1 MNNVSPAHLSE
12 IFPLRLRPRQE
23 MRFAHGK
30 DEVLAEKI
38 ADGQRYVLK
47 PWQYEMMRR
56 FDGERT
62 FEEIAKEIYG
72 QFQGE
77 FSAVGLTN
85 FYQWLYDENLVLCE
99 CDSIFELV
107 ADEKVETV
115 PLTQINPVA
124 HHRGVAA
131 RVNDSV
137 KESLG
142 GDNDWQRNA
151 LKISAIIL
159 VSLAVLRIAYI
170 AAPILE
176 PPVNLVYSSIE
187 RYFYQD
193 SKAPAERRSGNEL
206 LETPVQELEL
216 AGRAPVISA
225 AAPPKV
231 DSLID
236 FTAIPEPPATSL
248 PTLGD
253 LESLRREMAECR
265 IRRDEFYL
273 QNNEIGYRYEV
284 QKMTA
289 LARQIGEIEARLD

>member
-1 MNNVSPAHLSE
+1 
-12 IFPLRLRPRQE
+12 